1 MNSNSIDGMLL
12 DPTAE
17 LDPVE
22 KQLLPR
28 LDSLAG
34 ATIGLL
40 DISKPR
46 GKQFLDQ
53 VEKILAEMG
62 ATVRRYAK
70 PTFARVAPRDLNQRI
85 SSECD
90 AVIEGLAD

>member
-1 MNSNSIDGMLL
+1 MSGQTTLL

-17 LDPVE
+17 LNPVAR
-22 KQLLPR
+22 QILSR
-28 LDSLAG
+28 LSSIEG

-46 GKQFLDQ
+46 GKECLDE
-53 VEKILAEMG
+53 VEKHLLSLG
-62 ATVRRYAK
+62 ATVKRYSK
-70 PTFARVAPRDLNQRI
+70 PTFTRLAPTELTQKI
-85 SSECD
+85 SVECD

>member
-1 MNSNSIDGMLL
+1 MSHTTLL

-17 LDPVE
+17 LAPAE

-28 LDSLAG
+28 LSDLKG
-34 ATIGLL
+34 RTIGLL

-46 GKQFLDQ
+46 GKEYLDGI
-53 VEKILAEMG
+53 EALLKEAG
-62 ATVRRYAK
+62 AAVKRYSK
-70 PTFARVAPRDLNQRI
+70 PTFTRVAPAELNQQI
-85 SSECD
+85 ALECD

>member
-1 MNSNSIDGMLL
+1 MGNEVLL

-17 LDPVE
+17 LNPVE
-22 KQLLPR
+22 RQLQPR
-28 LDSLAG
+28 LGSLAG

-46 GKQFLDQ
+46 GKEFLDEI
-53 VEKILAEMG
+53 EKQLAEQG
-62 ATVRRYAK
+62 ATVNRYMK
-70 PTFARVAPRDLNQRI
+70 PTFARKAPRELSQKI
-85 SSECD
+85 SAECD

>member
-1 MNSNSIDGMLL
+1 MTSNSILL

-17 LDPVE
+17 LSPIE
-22 KQLLPR
+22 KQILPR
-28 LDSLAG
+28 LTSLKG

-46 GKQFLDQ
+46 GKEFLDA
-53 VEKILAEMG
+53 VATLLENKG
-62 ATVRRYAK
+62 AIVRRYAK
-70 PTFARVAPRDLNQRI
+70 PTFTRIAPRELSQRI

>member
-1 MNSNSIDGMLL
+1 MTNSVMF

-17 LDPVE
+17 LNPVE
-22 KQLLPR
+22 KQILPR
-28 LDSLAG
+28 LESLSG

-46 GKQFLDQ
+46 GKEFLDE
-53 VEKILAEMG
+53 VEKHLLQMG
-62 ATVRRYAK
+62 ASVNRYMK
-70 PTFARVAPRDLNQRI
+70 PTFARVAPQELNQKI
-85 SSECD
+85 SVECD

>member
-1 MNSNSIDGMLL
+1 MISQSTLL

-17 LDPVE
+17 LQPVE
-22 KQLLPR
+22 RQLLPR
-28 LDSLAG
+28 LSELAG

-46 GKQFLDQ
+46 GKEFLDEI
-53 VEKILAEMG
+53 EKHLLKLG
-62 ATVRRYAK
+62 ARVNRYTK
-70 PTFARVAPRDLNQRI
+70 LTFARVAPTELSQQI
-85 SSECD
+85 SVECD

>member
-1 MNSNSIDGMLL
+1 MINEILL

-17 LDPVE
+17 LSPVQ
-22 KQLLPR
+22 KQLQPR
-28 LDSLAG
+28 LNSLDG

-46 GKQFLDQ
+46 GKEFLDVIEESLRQ
-53 VEKILAEMG
+53 LG
-62 ATVRRYAK
+62 ATVNRYIK
-70 PTFARVAPRDLNQRI
+70 PTFARTAPHELNQKI
-85 SSECD
+85 SIECD

>member
-1 MNSNSIDGMLL
+1 MSNTIML

-17 LDPVE
+17 LKPVE

-28 LDSLAG
+28 LETLEG
-34 ATIGLL
+34 ATVGLL

-46 GKQFLDQ
+46 GKEFLD
-53 VEKILAEMG
+53 EIERLLEETG
-62 ATVRRYAK
+62 ARVNRYMK
-70 PTFARVAPRDLNQRI
+70 PTFTRLAPRELNQKI
-85 SSECD
+85 SVECD

>member
-1 MNSNSIDGMLL
+1 MNSDPILL

-17 LDPVE
+17 LAPVE

-28 LDSLAG
+28 LATLHG
-34 ATIGLL
+34 ATVGLL

-46 GKQFLDQ
+46 GKEFLDA
-53 VEKILAEMG
+53 VANKLEELG
-62 ATVRRYAK
+62 ATVRRYSK
-70 PTFARVAPRDLNQRI
+70 PTFTRIAPRELNQRI

>member
-1 MNSNSIDGMLL
+1 MSEFLL

-17 LDPVE
+17 LAPTE
-22 KQLLPR
+22 RQLVPR
-28 LDSLAG
+28 LQSLEG

-46 GKQFLDQ
+46 GKEFLD
-53 VEKILAEMG
+53 EIETLLLRKG
-62 ATVRRYAK
+62 ARVNRYMK
-70 PTFARVAPRDLNQRI
+70 PTFARIAPRQLSQKI

>member
-1 MNSNSIDGMLL
+1 MSEFLL

-17 LDPVE
+17 LAPAE
-22 KQLLPR
+22 RQLIPR
-28 LDSLAG
+28 LQSLDG

-46 GKQFLDQ
+46 GKEFLD
-53 VEKILAEMG
+53 EIETLLLGKG
-62 ATVRRYAK
+62 ARVNRYMK
-70 PTFARVAPRDLNQRI
+70 PTFARIAPRQLSQKI

>member
-1 MNSNSIDGMLL
+1 MSEFLL

-17 LDPVE
+17 LAPTE
-22 KQLLPR
+22 RQLVPR
-28 LDSLAG
+28 LQSLEG

-40 DISKPR
+40 DISTPR
-46 GKQFLDQ
+46 GKEFLD
-53 VEKILAEMG
+53 EIETLLLGKG
-62 ATVRRYAK
+62 ARVNRYMK
-70 PTFARVAPRDLNQRI
+70 PTFARIAPRQLSQKI